1 MSCELAK
8 CAILSMQLHR
18 SATYWVHNDTP
29 SGVLRPPKRFMN
41 FVACG
46 NLDRH
51 SRFCLSRFRLCHNA
65 SVGQITVTE
74 LQLGVLLQLKS
85 LQILTVQ
92 ILTVQILS
100 GHVQKFS
107 YKNHTTVMSVKSW
120 ASSTGRRSTPDK
132 TPEVDTFFCCHWTE
146 PGENFFENWK

>member
-1 MSCELAK
+1 VEIWTGIPGFVCPDFD
-8 CAILSMQLHR
+8 CAI
-18 SATYWVHNDTP
+18 Y
-29 SGVLRPPKRFMN
+29 
-41 FVACG
+41 
-46 NLDRH
+46 
-51 SRFCLSRFRLCHNA
+51 A

-132 TPEVDTFFCCHWTE
+132 TPEVDTFFLLPLDRTRRE
-146 PGENFFENWK
+146 FF